1 MNQKQTLGTLVTG
14 VTEDLSTLIRGE
26 IDLAKTELRDSAQV
40 MSKGAGLLAA
50 ATAVAGMAALF
61 LLLTFAWLLVQWG
74 LPYWAAF
81 GIVTL
86 LLAITA
92 AILAVVG
99 RKQLKEVKGL
109 ERSNQSIAKTRE
121 LLSKATGA

>member
-1 MNQKQTLGTLVTG
+1 MSQKQTLGTLVTG

-50 ATAVAGMAALF
+50 AAAVAGMAALF

-74 LPYWAAF
+74 LPYWGAF

-86 LLAITA
+86 ILAITA

-109 ERSNQSIAKTRE
+109 EKSNQSITKTRE
-121 LLSKATGA
+121 LLSRATGA

>member
-40 MSKGAGLLAA
+40 MSKGAALLAA
-50 ATAVAGMAALF
+50 AAAVAGTAGLF

-121 LLSKATGA
+121 LLSKTTGA

>member
-40 MSKGAGLLAA
+40 MSKGAALLAA
-50 ATAVAGMAALF
+50 AAAVAGTAGLF

-109 ERSNQSIAKTRE
+109 ERSNQSLAKTRE
-121 LLSKATGA
+121 LLSKTTEA

>member
-1 MNQKQTLGTLVTG
+1 
-14 VTEDLSTLIRGE
+14 
-26 IDLAKTELRDSAQV
+26 

-50 ATAVAGMAALF
+50 AAAVAGMAALF

>member
-40 MSKGAGLLAA
+40 MSKGAALLAA
-50 ATAVAGMAALF
+50 AAAVAGTAGLF

-109 ERSNQSIAKTRE
+109 ERSNQSLAKTRE
-121 LLSKATGA
+121 LLSKTTGA

>member
-40 MSKGAGLLAA
+40 MSKGAALLVAA
-50 ATAVAGMAALF
+50 VAVAGTAGLF

-86 LLAITA
+86 ILAVTA

-109 ERSNQSIAKTRE
+109 EKSNQSIAKTRE
-121 LLSKATGA
+121 LLSRATGA

>member
-40 MSKGAGLLAA
+40 MSKGAALLVAA
-50 ATAVAGMAALF
+50 VAVAGTAGLF

-74 LPYWAAF
+74 LPYWGAF

-86 LLAITA
+86 ILAVTA

-109 ERSNQSIAKTRE
+109 EKSNQSIAKTRE
-121 LLSKATGA
+121 LLSRATGA